1 VNAARRQ
8 IGEWA
13 EPFGYA
19 LTFFALTIQVLL
31 PLLVGLE
38 ITFADRLGIDATTIC
53 SAVIDGT
60 LHGDNSHRPA
70 HHDLQDGCPL
80 CTALAAA
87 QGFTAPVMGTIAPVA
102 ITIRIAFET
111 AVAACSA
118 TCRVAAYNSRA
129 PPALA

>member
-1 VNAARRQ
+1 MNAARRQ
-8 IGEWA
+8 IEEWT
-13 EPFGYA
+13 EPVGYA

-60 LHGDNSHRPA
+60 LHGNNSHRPA

-80 CTALAAA
+80 CNALAAA
-87 QGFTAPVMGTIAPVA
+87 QGFTTPVVGNIAPAGV
-102 ITIRIAFET
+102 TIRIAFE
-111 AVAACSA
+111 VAPETWS
-118 TCRVAAYNSRA
+118 TTRHTTAYNSRA